1 MNNSKSNANIVELE
15 IMIFQSLVQPNF
27 VFDVI
32 NLDIELLIVK
42 REYWRVLNVRIL
54 VIIRI
59 DAS

>member
-32 NLDIELLIVK
+32 NLDIELLSVK

>member
-32 NLDIELLIVK
+32 SLVIELLNVRK
-42 REYWRVLNVRIL
+42 EYWRVRNVRIL

-59 DAS
+59 DAL